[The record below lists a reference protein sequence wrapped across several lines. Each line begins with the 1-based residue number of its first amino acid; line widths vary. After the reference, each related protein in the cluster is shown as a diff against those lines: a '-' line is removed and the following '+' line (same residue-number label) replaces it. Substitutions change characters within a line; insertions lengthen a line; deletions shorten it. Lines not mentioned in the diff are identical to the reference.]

1 MAVQFPVG
9 GLPVGRAR
17 KGKERERKKRCEI
30 SLTLSLGSHLPHQK
44 DVQVTLW
51 GDSHGGELRSL
62 KLEIKSLVNS
72 CESEFG
78 SRSSNTSQ
86 ILPPLT

>member
-17 KGKERERKKRCEI
+17 KGKERERKKKCEI

-44 DVQVTLW
+44 DLQVTLW

-62 KLEIKSLVNS
+62 KLEIKSLVNL
-72 CESEFG
+72 ENLFTKIEEKENGFFL
-78 SRSSNTSQ
+78 NKH
-86 ILPPLT
+86 